1 MLRNCASCASFL
13 CVCANCGTSLR
24 AHVSQSLLVCICMLC
39 GAFSVWVGLCLES
52 VNLPAWEP
60 MSGGYVFSG
69 VDIVSLLWTCCQA
82 SPSCGSVALFSHP
95 HSPMKLFL
103 SHLLSILRPGPSP
116 EPSQQTIHCPNPSF
130 EVQGVNVELEH
141 LPVQC
146 NLGGSSLTLL
156 CSQAPLSLLPTS
168 HLPLL
173 STLHP
178 ALAISSYLCL
188 SPIFHAPKPP
198 ISPNPSSRSLTS
210 RSPAL

>member
-1 MLRNCASCASFL
+1 MCKLPL
-13 CVCANCGTSLR
+13 CVCKLWHISACP
-24 AHVSQSLLVCICMLC
+24 HVQSLLVCICMLC
-39 GAFSVWVGLCLES
+39 EAFSVWVGLCLAS

-60 MSGGYVFSG
+60 VSGGYMFSG

-82 SPSCGSVALFSHP
+82 SPFCGSVALFSPP

-130 EVQGVNVELEH
+130 EVQGINVEFEH

-156 CSQAPLSLLPTS
+156 CSQPTGQEVSCTPFPGQS
-168 HLPLL
+168 HPQ
-173 STLHP
+173 TL
-178 ALAISSYLCL
+178 AVG
-188 SPIFHAPKPP
+188 
-198 ISPNPSSRSLTS
+198 
-210 RSPAL
+210 